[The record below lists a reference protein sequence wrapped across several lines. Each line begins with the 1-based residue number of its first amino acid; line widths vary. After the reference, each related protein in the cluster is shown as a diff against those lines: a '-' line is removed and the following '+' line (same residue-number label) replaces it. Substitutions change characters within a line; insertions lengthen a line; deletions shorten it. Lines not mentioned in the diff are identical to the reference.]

1 MPLEEYRARI
11 DQELAVAVEQMG
23 DPSPLRDA
31 CAYALLNGG
40 KRLRPMLVYL
50 IAEAMGCQRNVSA
63 AALSV
68 EYFHTASLIADDLP
82 CMDND
87 DIRRN
92 QPALHKVFG
101 ETIALLSSYTLVA
114 AGYGAIYDA
123 SRGLKNQ
130 FPEQTAQI
138 DAMTAICLETVSQCA
153 GLRGATHGQFLDLF
167 PPDQSIETILTIIL
181 RKTATLFEISF
192 VLGWLF
198 GGGCL
203 QRLEEVK
210 QCARHL
216 GVSFQIADDIQDFI
230 QDKKS
235 SSINIARV
243 LGEELARER
252 FNQELQGLNE
262 SLQSLGLWTKPFQ
275 QISKQ
280 LSRSFYD
287 RYFP

>member
-1 MPLEEYRARI
+1 MFFSLESYRKRI
-11 DQELAVAVEQMG
+11 DRELAVAVEQMG

-31 CAYALLNGG
+31 CAYSLLNGG
-40 KRLRPMLVYL
+40 KRLRPILVYL
-50 IAEAMGCQRNVSA
+50 IAEAMGLDRDVSS

-87 DIRRN
+87 DMRRN
-92 QPALHKVFG
+92 QPTLHKVFG
-101 ETIALLSSYTLVA
+101 ESTALLASYTLVA

-123 SRGLKNQ
+123 SRRLKEQ
-130 FPEQTAQI
+130 FPHESAQI
-138 DAMTAICLETVSQCA
+138 DAITARCLEAVTRCA

-167 PPDQSIETILTIIL
+167 PPDQSLETILTIIH

-198 GGGCL
+198 GGGDPL
-203 QRLEEVK
+203 RLDEVK
-210 QCARHL
+210 QCAKHL
-216 GVSFQIADDIQDFI
+216 GIGFQIADDLQDFL

-235 SSINIARV
+235 SSINLARV
-243 LGEELARER
+243 VGPDKARER
-252 FNQELQGLNE
+252 FNEEMQGLNR
-262 SLQSLGLWTKPFQ
+262 SLQSLGLWSEPFR

-280 LSRSFYD
+280 LSKSIS
-287 RYFP
+287 P